1 MEGFLRGRV
10 DRPPASVPVR
20 TLAVVSDRAAGWVER
35 GLPVRHDRYERHN
48 RPVQKVTI
56 GRTRRVRQWR
66 RGGGAAAA
74 GCSHACFDAPSGP
87 NAAAASSGGGEARED
102 DAYASGLGRM
112 SWSSRVLPPCATTST
127 NSVPWLAH
135 AAVAWFMEVASSA

>member
-1 MEGFLRGRV
+1 MAEGR
-10 DRPPASVPVR
+10 
-20 TLAVVSDRAAGWVER
+20 
-35 GLPVRHDRYERHN
+35 
-48 RPVQKVTI
+48 
-56 GRTRRVRQWR
+56 R
-66 RGGGAAAA
+66 RG
-74 GCSHACFDAPSGP
+74 SGSVFTRLLRCALRAQRCRCQHR
-87 NAAAASSGGGEARED
+87 AAAASTGGGEARED